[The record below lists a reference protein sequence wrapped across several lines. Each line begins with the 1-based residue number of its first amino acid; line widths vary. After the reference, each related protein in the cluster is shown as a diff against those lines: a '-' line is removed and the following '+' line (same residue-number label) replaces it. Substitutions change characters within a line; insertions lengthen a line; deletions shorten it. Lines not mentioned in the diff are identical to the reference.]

1 MPGQQQ
7 EKLGSGHKPNS
18 AARRTRE
25 RYNREHRCEKNK
37 LRRVRR
43 SSGLK
48 AAVAYAHAHRLTEF
62 AKKAGL
68 L

>member
-1 MPGQQQ
+1 MPKSQ
-7 EKLGSGHKPNS
+7 EKLGSGHKPNA

-25 RYNREHRCEKNK
+25 RYNNEHRREKNK

-48 AAVAYAHAHRLTEF
+48 AAVAYAHRHGLTAW
-62 AKKAGL
+62 AKKRGIV
-68 L
+68 